1 MADDA
6 RVRRWRPIPADAT
19 LRLAGLEMPA
29 RETLLIVFTVTILL
43 VDWYHLLVP
52 GADLVLARGIQRTIM
67 FGLLPL
73 VALLV
78 MGERFSDFGLR
89 IGHWRAGVLAAGG
102 AALVATPI
110 ILVAATFPEFRT
122 YYVLPST
129 DPAYLALVNAL
140 DVVPAE
146 FLFRG
151 FLMMGLVRWAGGI
164 GVLLAALP
172 FIFFHL
178 GKPEPEALS
187 TILGGLG
194 FGWLAW
200 RTRSVLYGAVLHV
213 YILTLV
219 MVAANG

>member
-73 VALLV
+73 LALLAL
-78 MGERFSDFGLR
+78 GERPSEFGLR
-89 IGHWRAGVLAAGG
+89 IGHWRAGILAAAAA
-102 AALVATPI
+102 AALATPI
-110 ILVAATFPEFRT
+110 ILVAATFPEFRG
-122 YYVLPST
+122 YYVLPS
-129 DPAYLALVNAL
+129 DDAPYLALINAL

-151 FLMMGLVRWAGGI
+151 FLMMALVRWAGGI

-172 FIFFHL
+172 FVFFHL

-219 MVAANG
+219 MVAANA